1 MKTIFRIFKENLR
14 LLIGGFVFLFIAL
27 LIITFVMSKQ
37 TTKIIVNDKTLNVKI
52 AKSEKDKQIGLS
64 KTNKIAENQ
73 GMLFIFDDSDFHSFW
88 MKNMKFP
95 IDIIY
100 IKGDKVTTVIE
111 NAKPSTSSDENLE
124 IFQPDEASDKVLE
137 VNAGIAKKYN
147 IKKGTIIKTGSL

>member
-73 GMLFIFDDSDFHSFW
+73 GMLFVFDDSDFHSFW